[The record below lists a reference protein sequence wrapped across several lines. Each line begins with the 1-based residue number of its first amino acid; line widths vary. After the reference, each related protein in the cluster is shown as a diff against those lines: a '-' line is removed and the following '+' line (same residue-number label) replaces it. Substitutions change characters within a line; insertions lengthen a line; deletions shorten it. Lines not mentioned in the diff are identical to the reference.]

1 MVKELFLQMNQML
14 YSYIFQMDQILL
26 KFSILKGQKISQN
39 NKIFKGVV
47 LVVFTAQNLNNGNIS
62 KEPFSKG
69 DLQTRSSSPKA
80 LSYLLVY

>member
-26 KFSILKGQKISQN
+26 KFILKGQKISQN